1 MNAKKN
7 SLEKLNKFGP
17 FGQNMIAPSGPS
29 NIDHLVRILPEIFLC
44 RFESPSPDVTG
55 Y

>member
-1 MNAKKN
+1 MKAKKN
-7 SLEKLNKFGP
+7 SLEKLNLAP
-17 FGQNMIAPSGPS
+17 FGQNMIAPFGPS
-29 NIDHLVRILPEIFLC
+29 NIDHSVRILPEIFLC